1 MPIRRE
7 LTLAEKPTCGRAGSR
22 HCLST
27 RRCTGGTLQ
36 RAWLADGGLRAT
48 SVACDPAGDPPA
60 GMGAN
65 GVISLLAAV
74 GGADRMRLVAMLTGV
89 HAGEIK
95 TIDLKG
101 PGGHAS
107 LAQGVLGQ
115 LELTPYRPACMGQ
128 AKGMHAHMLLL
139 ARSLCYQ
146 TYSGVGRPAAAT
158 NRPAAATSPAA
169 VMAQSPAGVAEPPAR
184 SAVPAIPF
192 APEKRGT
199 SPSSPIS
206 IICSIRCTNPPPQAW
221 SRPAASDLRECLD
234 CACSVCM

>member
-1 MPIRRE
+1 M
-7 LTLAEKPTCGRAGSR
+7 AENPTCGRAGSR

-74 GGADRMRLVAMLTGV
+74 GGADRMRSVAMLTGV

-101 PGGHAS
+101 PGGHA
-107 LAQGVLGQ
+107 QGVLGQ
-115 LELTPYRPACMGQ
+115 LELTPYRPAWMGQ
-128 AKGMHAHMLLL
+128 AEGIPMHAHMPLL

-146 TYSGVGRPAAAT
+146 TYSGVGRPAAAMSPAAAT

-169 VMAQSPAGVAEPPAR
+169 AMAQSPAGVGEPPAR
-184 SAVPAIPF
+184 SAVPAFHLHLRKGNFSLLSHIYNMF
-192 APEKRGT
+192 DSLYKSST
-199 SPSSPIS
+199 S
-206 IICSIRCTNPPPQAW
+206 
-221 SRPAASDLRECLD
+221 
-234 CACSVCM
+234 SVVSTSC